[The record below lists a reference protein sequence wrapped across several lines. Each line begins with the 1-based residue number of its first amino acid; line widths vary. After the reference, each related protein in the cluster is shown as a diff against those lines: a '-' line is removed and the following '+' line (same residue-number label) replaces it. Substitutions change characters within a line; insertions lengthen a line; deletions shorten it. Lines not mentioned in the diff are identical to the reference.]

1 MDQLCPEDGTF
12 YVQWDVMGLEA
23 GKVGKGQVGLSL
35 CRFFLWGLQGW
46 NLGVSYR
53 ERVG

>member
-35 CRFFLWGLQGW
+35 SRFFLWGLQGW